1 MTIQCKNVCL
11 NPEYAHKKTVRNLT
25 ETPYKK
31 CSRCCL
37 FIKYEGLRCP
47 CCGVKLSNRA
57 KNNSSRKRR
66 LDAL

>member
-1 MTIQCKNVCL
+1 MTIQCKNICQRL
-11 NPEYAHKKTVRNLT
+11 EYESKKLVRNIT
-25 ETPYKK
+25 KSPYKK

-37 FIKYEGLRCP
+37 CIKYEGIFCP

-66 LDAL
+66 LDAV